1 MSFEV
6 TTRPPLGSNA
16 TPTSDCPATT
26 SSVVPSGRTR
36 YKPFDPASG
45 TRRRYPG
52 YLGAHGNGII
62 IAAAVLYIIALALL
76 LTGSGEEREGV
87 ETKHARRSNTST
99 KPREPDLL
107 LLVESTEEPQQRWPD
122 RNSRLS
128 YGGKSLAQIV

>member
-1 MSFEV
+1 VRTQSG
-6 TTRPPLGSNA
+6 R
-16 TPTSDCPATT
+16 
-26 SSVVPSGRTR
+26 SVVDLAAYGRNVGFIPFRSSTPLMSSG
-36 YKPFDPASG
+36 P
-45 TRRRYPG
+45 
-52 YLGAHGNGII
+52 N
-62 IAAAVLYIIALALL
+62 
-76 LTGSGEEREGV
+76 TGSGEEREGV